1 MKNKAYYTIGVI
13 LFSPILV
20 IIVVN
25 YVVKI
30 KGDWLQFF
38 GTYLGIIV
46 SVGVSL
52 YVTKKQG
59 EIDNKN
65 HAINL
70 YIDNLMMFLECLQK
84 LDGLKNRCKNFVK
97 MMESNKVTSNTQ
109 SNELELLIKF
119 MSDNEIKKTF
129 SDLEKIV
136 NKMPLSSRNEL
147 NHPLECLCFSVKTFG
162 DEKKVEDNEGQY
174 VAVSKKF
181 EEDYEYL
188 KKYTEQQLDLY
199 YKID

>member
-1 MKNKAYYTIGVI
+1 MKIKWCHIVSIA
-13 LFSPILV
+13 LLLPILV
-20 IIVVN
+20 IILVN
-25 YVVKI
+25 YGVKI
-30 KGDWLQFF
+30 NGDWLQFL

-46 SVGVSL
+46 SVCVSL

-59 EIDNKN
+59 EIDHKN
-65 HAINL
+65 HAINI
-70 YIDNLMMFLECLQK
+70 YIDNLMMFLITLQK
-84 LDGLKNRCKNFVK
+84 LDALKYRCKKFVEI
-97 MMESNKVTSNTQ
+97 MESDTTTSKTREK
-109 SNELELLIKF
+109 ELELLIGY
-119 MSDNEIKKTF
+119 MSDNKITTIL

-147 NHPLECLCFSVKTFG
+147 NHPLKCLRFSVKAFG
-162 DEKKVEDNEGQY
+162 DEKKAEDNEGQY
-174 VAVSKKF
+174 VPVSKKF